1 MSVREE
7 IASASLRDAVWL
19 RVRWG
24 WFSTRGRSMTLGPWT
39 GRQRA
44 GAAAVS
50 VGWWFHREV
59 AQISSRH
66 AVARGIAPRT
76 TPVVLYKGIGLDGQ
90 LPSRRCERP
99 QAAAAKVA
107 PVIDYRGAISW
118 AALPD
123 ARTRYNRNL
132 NRQQPFIRWR
142 PDNSKAR
149 RPKGLCPQYM
159 VCRRP
164 WCHRSDA
171 ESRGCNGW
179 GRRAHD
185 RARLRGVPQD
195 VYVLACTPGPARKS
209 STRAVRD
216 SRSARAGC
224 RSHSPLTFPARVPPR
239 TFTPVEHDAILR
251 SGAPQ
256 AGHRRR

>member
-76 TPVVLYKGIGLDGQ
+76 TPVVLYKGMGLEGQ

-107 PVIDYRGAISW
+107 PVIDCRGAISW

-171 ESRGCNGW
+171 NRAVATVGAGALTTAPDCV
-179 GRRAHD
+179 RRAAGLAL
-185 RARLRGVPQD
+185 RARVSRQG
-195 VYVLACTPGPARKS
+195 TKPGNRRPAR
-209 STRAVRD
+209 RLRD
-216 SRSARAGC
+216 SRTA
-224 RSHSPLTFPARVPPR
+224 L
-239 TFTPVEHDAILR
+239 
-251 SGAPQ
+251 
-256 AGHRRR
+256 

>member
-76 TPVVLYKGIGLDGQ
+76 TPVVLYKGMGLEGQ

-171 ESRGCNGW
+171 ELRGCNGW

-185 RARLRGVPQD
+185 RARLRS
-195 VYVLACTPGPARKS
+195 ACRRTCSTCSRVTPGNQARKS
-209 STRAVRD
+209 STRAPS
-216 SRSARAGC
+216 SRFSNSA
-224 RSHSPLTFPARVPPR
+224 LTGTRVP
-239 TFTPVEHDAILR
+239 
-251 SGAPQ
+251 
-256 AGHRRR
+256 